1 MENKEIKNFILQKVS
16 SAKIASQKLGLM
28 SSAQKNAVLLAMA
41 QALEK
46 NKDDILFH
54 NKIDVDVAKSQG
66 FESALVDRLTLN
78 EKRIADMI
86 KGVRD
91 IVEQKDPVG
100 EIIETRTLNDGL
112 NIQKVRVPL
121 GTIAMIY
128 ESRPNVTVDA
138 TALCIKS
145 GNSIV
150 LRGGSEAINSNK
162 ILSKIIS
169 QAAEAAGMPA
179 GAVSFIDITDRTAI
193 SELIVMDKFIDLLI
207 PRGGEEFINFVKRHA
222 TIPVLSHGKGLCH
235 TYIDKDADIK
245 MAVKIA
251 VNAKCQRPGVCNAT
265 ETVLVHRDI
274 AEKVLP
280 QLCEKYGEHGTEIR
294 GCALTKAIVPSV
306 IDATEEDWNTEYQ
319 ALIVSIKVVNSIEDA
334 IAHINRYGSAHS
346 DSIITQNVERAE
358 KFIKEVD
365 SAAVFH
371 NASTRLHDGGM
382 FGIGAEIGIATN
394 KLHAR
399 GAMGARELTTTK
411 FIVRGSGHIRN

>member
-1 MENKEIKNFILQKVS
+1 MENAEIRNLVLQKVS
-16 SAKIASQKLGLM
+16 AAKIASQKLGLL
-28 SSAQKNAVLLAMA
+28 SSEQKNAVLLAMA

-46 NKDDILFH
+46 NSEDIIFH

-66 FESALVDRLTLN
+66 FDNALTDRLTLN
-78 EKRIADMI
+78 EKRVKEMV
-86 KGVRD
+86 KGIRD
-91 IVEQKDPVG
+91 IVNQKDPVG
-100 EIIETRTLNDGL
+100 EIIEERTLNDGL
-112 NIQKVRVPL
+112 NIQKIRVPL

-138 TALCIKS
+138 AALCIKS
-145 GNSIV
+145 GNAVI

-169 QAAEAAGMPA
+169 GAAEAAGMPA
-179 GAVSFIDITDRTAI
+179 GAIAFIDITDRTAI
-193 SELIVMDKFIDLLI
+193 SELIVLDKLIDLLI
-207 PRGGEEFINFVKRHA
+207 PRGGEEFINFIKKHS

-235 TYIDKDADIK
+235 TYVDKEADIK
-245 MAVKIA
+245 MAVKVA

-265 ETVLVHRDI
+265 ETLLVHRDI
-274 AEKVLP
+274 ADKILP
-280 QLCEKYGEHGTEIR
+280 ELCSKYGELGTEIR
-294 GCALTKAIVPSV
+294 GCPLTKAIVPTV
-306 IDATEEDWNTEYQ
+306 VNAKEEDWSTEYHC
-319 ALIVSIKVVNSIEDA
+319 LIISIKVVNSLEEA
-334 IAHINRYGSAHS
+334 IAHINRYGSKHS
-346 DSIITQNVERAE
+346 DSIITENKERAE

-371 NASTRLHDGGM
+371 NVSTRLHDGGV

-411 FIVRGSGHIRN
+411 FIVRGKGHIRN